1 MKILFCNIA
10 WMEWYKGVLPYDM
23 PVNGGAYIKENRDGA
38 DCDNFWAVENFE
50 PYRINKDTV
59 IPIGNIMMGYVATGS
74 TRNGDAHQIKLE
86 RIQGCE
92 ACKDVDSIEDVLVVF
107 CATRVGERRPFVV
120 GWYKHATVLR
130 NIFEY
135 DLDGG
140 EDLSDFFE
148 NDLYIHNVLYKNIF
162 CREED
167 AVLLPVNLRK
177 WHVPRAS
184 IDKYGFGQSNVWYA
198 DYEQDER
205 VQPWVEDIVA
215 KINSYDGPNIRDELP
230 MDPYDNY

>member
-23 PVNGGAYIKENRDGA
+23 PVNGGAWIKDNQDGA
-38 DCDNFWAVENFE
+38 DCDNFYMVEMDEQYKVSN
-50 PYRINKDTV
+50 NTV
-59 IPIGNIMMGYVATGS
+59 IPEGNIMMGYVAMGRTS
-74 TRNGDAHQIKLE
+74 KGDFRQIKLE

-130 NIFEY
+130 NYFEY
-135 DLDGG
+135 DLGCG
-140 EDLSDFFE
+140 NILF
-148 NDLYIHNVLYKNIF
+148 KNIF
-162 CREED
+162 CKEED

-205 VQPWVEDIVA
+205 VQPWVEDIVS
-215 KINSYDGPNIRDELP
+215 KINSYDGPNIRDEEP

>member
-10 WMEWYKGVLPYDM
+10 WMEWYKGALSYDM
-23 PVNGGAYIKENRDGA
+23 PVNGGAYIKENKDGA
-38 DCDNFWAVENFE
+38 DCDNFWVVENFE

-59 IPIGNIMMGYVATGS
+59 IPKGNIMLGYVATGS

-86 RIQGCE
+86 RIQDCE

-120 GWYKHATVLR
+120 GWYKHATVVR
-130 NIFEY
+130 NYFKYYLE
-135 DLDGG
+135 GG
-140 EDLSDFFE
+140 GYLF
-148 NDLYIHNVLYKNIF
+148 KNIF

-177 WHVPRAS
+177 WRVPRATV
-184 IDKYGFGQSNVWYA
+184 DKYGFGQSNVWYA
-198 DYEQDER
+198 DYEQAEE
-205 VQPWVEDIVA
+205 VKPWVEDIIA
-215 KINSYDGPNIRDELP
+215 KIKGYDGPNLRDEEP
-230 MDPYDNY
+230 MDPYGIKAD

>member
-10 WMEWYKGVLPYDM
+10 WMEWYKGALPYDM

-38 DCDNFWAVENFE
+38 DCDNFYMYEFDEQYKVSN
-50 PYRINKDTV
+50 NTV
-59 IPIGNIMMGYVATGS
+59 IPEGNIMLGYVEIGRTSG
-74 TRNGDAHQIKLE
+74 GDSRQIRLE
-86 RIQGCE
+86 RIHGCE

-120 GWYKHATVLR
+120 GWYKHATVMR
-130 NIFEY
+130 NHFRY
-135 DLDGG
+135 
-140 EDLSDFFE
+140 
-148 NDLYIHNVLYKNIF
+148 YIGFGKKLFKNIF

-184 IDKYGFGQSNVWYA
+184 IDKYGFGRSNVWYA

-215 KINSYDGPNIRDELP
+215 KINGYDGPNIRDEEP

>member
-10 WMEWYKGVLPYDM
+10 WMEWYKGARPYDM
-23 PVNGGAYIKENRDGA
+23 PVNGGAYINENQDGA
-38 DCDNFWAVENFE
+38 DCDNFWVVENFE
-50 PYRINKDTV
+50 PYKINKYTV
-59 IPIGNIMMGYVATGS
+59 IPEGNIMMGYVATGRTS
-74 TRNGDAHQIKLE
+74 KGDSRQIKLE

-92 ACKDVDSIEDVLVVF
+92 AFKDVASIDDVLVVF
-107 CATRVGERRPFVV
+107 CATRVGEKRPFVV

-130 NIFEY
+130 NYFEY
-135 DLDGG
+135 ELDFI
-140 EDLSDFFE
+140 DNAKILFKNILF
-148 NDLYIHNVLYKNIF
+148 KNIF

-177 WHVPRAS
+177 WRVPRAS
-184 IDKYGFGQSNVWYA
+184 VDKYGFGRSNVWYA
-198 DYEQDER
+198 DYEQDAR

-215 KINSYDGPNIRDELP
+215 KINSYDGPNIRDEEP